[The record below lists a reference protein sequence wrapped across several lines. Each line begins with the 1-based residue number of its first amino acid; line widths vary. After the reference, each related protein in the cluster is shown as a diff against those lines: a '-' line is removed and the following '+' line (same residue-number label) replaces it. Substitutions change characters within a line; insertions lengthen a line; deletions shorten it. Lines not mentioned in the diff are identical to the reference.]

1 MSDSNTIIELEHPQK
16 KEYAYSPET
25 LRRYYE
31 KSLEKHRNEYVECK
45 TCGKFYTYFN
55 HYHHKYTQFHLEAL
69 EQKVKHVRNI

>member
-16 KEYAYSPET
+16 KEYSYSPET
-25 LRRYYE
+25 LRKYYL

-55 HYHHKYTQFHLEAL
+55 HYHHKYTQFHLDAL